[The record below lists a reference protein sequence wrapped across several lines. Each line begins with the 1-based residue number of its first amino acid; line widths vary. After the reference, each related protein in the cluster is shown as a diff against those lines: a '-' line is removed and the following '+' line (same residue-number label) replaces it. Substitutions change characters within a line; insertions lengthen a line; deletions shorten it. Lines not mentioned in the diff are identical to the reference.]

1 MKNVESQKA
10 EVYADFY
17 HFISNLM
24 HLQNLNLSDVSGAE
38 TFLYYYF

>member
-10 EVYADFY
+10 EVYAD
-17 HFISNLM
+17 FISNLM